1 MGFCVYNRKKWM
13 FVEMNTNNCK
23 YSIVSDYTKA
33 HHFKKRKAASNFL
46 ENDTQK
52 ILNQSGWEVVSDTIL
67 KELMEQKTISEEDT
81 MDDVPDKIK
90 PFIRASLKID
100 EGLDD
105 MEKLKNFK
113 YYEADATLSESF
125 EVPNIDIIGSIR
137 QFENFLRKMKE
148 YADVLSKQYT
158 YIENCKLDYEHKIEF
173 DLRKL
178 SYMKRLEL
186 ITNYVTCLEE
196 RRRIKDDIL
205 ILEKLLNSSIKDLI
219 NGELDKFFQNMEK
232 RSYRPRVAPE
242 LFQDADVVQVKP
254 KFHLDSMSRDDMT
267 KQAEALNESIEKD
280 ITEQALTSGG
290 SLLSLISG
298 FNPIVDC
305 GE

>member
-1 MGFCVYNRKKWM
+1 MGFCVFNRQKRM
-13 FVEMNTNNCK
+13 FVEMNTENCK
-23 YSIVSDYTKA
+23 YKIVDDYTKA
-33 HHFKKRKAASNFL
+33 HHFKKRKSALNFL

-52 ILNQSGWEVVSDTIL
+52 ILTQSGWEVVADSIL
-67 KELMEQKTISEEDT
+67 KEILEQEEKKEPEI
-81 MDDVPDKIK
+81 MKDVPEKVK

-100 EGLDD
+100 EDLED

-113 YYEADATLSESF
+113 YYEANATLSESF
-125 EVPNIDIIGSIR
+125 EVPNIDIIGTIG
-137 QFENFLRKMKE
+137 QFEIFLRKMKE

-173 DLRKL
+173 DCRQLT
-178 SYMKRLEL
+178 YFKRFEL

-205 ILEKLLNSSIKDLI
+205 ILERLLNSSIQDLI
-219 NGELDKFFQNMEK
+219 NGELDKFLKTLQS

-242 LFQDADVVQVKP
+242 LFDCVETVQVKP
-254 KFHLDSMSRDDMT
+254 KFHMDANRDSVT
-267 KQAEALNESIEKD
+267 AEAEQLND
-280 ITEQALTSGG
+280 QMEQTLRNGG

-298 FNPIVDC
+298 FTPIDDC

>member
-1 MGFCVYNRKKWM
+1 MGFCVFNSKNKT
-13 FVEMNTNNCK
+13 FVEINTDNCK
-23 YSIVSDYTKA
+23 YSIVNDYTKA
-33 HHFKKRKAASNFL
+33 HHFKKRKSAENFL
-46 ENDTQK
+46 INDTQK
-52 ILNQSGWEVVSDTIL
+52 ILTQSGWNVVSDSIL
-67 KELMEQKTISEEDT
+67 KNILEQNNNTASDDIL
-81 MDDVPDKIK
+81 DDVPEKVK

-100 EGLDD
+100 EDLDD

-125 EVPNIDIIGSIR
+125 EVPNIDIIGTIK
-137 QFENFLRKMKE
+137 QFEIFLRKMKE

-173 DLRKL
+173 DCRKL
-178 SYMKRLEL
+178 SYFKRFEL

-205 ILEKLLNSSIKDLI
+205 ILEKLLNSSIEDLI
-219 NGELDKFFQNMEK
+219 NGELDKFFKNMEK

-242 LFQDADVVQVKP
+242 LFKELDVVQVKP
-254 KFHLDSMSRDDMT
+254 KFHLDTVNRDNVT
-267 KQAEALNESIEKD
+267 QEAEKLNASIDTMDKTLMD
-280 ITEQALTSGG
+280 GG

-298 FNPIVDC
+298 FTPINDC

>member
-1 MGFCVYNRKKWM
+1 MGFCLWNRQNEM
-13 FVEMNTNNCK
+13 FVELNTSNCK
-23 YSIVSDYTKA
+23 YSIVSEYAKA

-52 ILNQSGWEVVSDTIL
+52 ILTQNGWEVISDVIL
-67 KELMEQKTISEEDT
+67 KETMEQKTDEKVME
-81 MDDVPDKIK
+81 DVPDKIK

-113 YYEADATLSESF
+113 YYEADAKLSESF
-125 EVPNIDIIGSIR
+125 EVPNIDIIGMIQ
-137 QFENFLRKMKE
+137 QFEIFLNKMKE

-158 YIENCKLDYEHKIEF
+158 YIENCKLDFEHKIEF

-178 SYMKRLEL
+178 SYLKRLEL

-205 ILEKLLNSSIKDLI
+205 ILEKLFNSSIKDLI
-219 NGELDKFFQNMEK
+219 TGELDTFFKSMQK

-242 LFQDADVVQVKP
+242 LFNDVETVQVKP
-254 KFHLDSMSRDDMT
+254 KFHLDGMNRDDMT
-267 KQAEALNESIEKD
+267 KQAEELNDSISHD
-280 ITEQALTSGG
+280 IAEQAIMNGG